1 MIRKS
6 SSIDISNP
14 GLQPGAFCPTP
25 LSLQNGS
32 DIRGV
37 ATGEV
42 PGEPISLTPEAVTR
56 IAGAFIAWL
65 RDRLQCDPSQ
75 LKVSVGRD
83 SRLSGPVLMNA
94 FIDGIIS
101 SGASAIDCGLAST
114 PAMFMSTLFESTRS
128 DGAVMLTASHL
139 PSNRNGIKFFT
150 RAGGLD
156 KPDIR
161 AILEMAAVINPE
173 PVMIPGSVRSHDLIS
188 DYSGFLVQTIRKA
201 VNDPE
206 HYDTPLRS
214 FKIVV
219 DAGNGSGGFFAG
231 QVLKPLGADT
241 TGSQFLDP
249 DGHFP
254 NHVPNP
260 EDHQAMLSVQKAVL
274 ENQADIGII
283 FDTDVDRAAAVDR
296 EGRIINRNRLVALIS
311 AIVLEEHPGTTI
323 VTDSITSDG
332 LTDFITKDLQGIHLR
347 FKRGYKNVINEAI
360 RLNGEGRDTWLAI
373 ETSGHAA
380 LKENHFLDDGAYLMT
395 KILVKSAKLRRVGK
409 TLDTLTEN
417 LAMPAESTELRIR
430 IKNPDFKKVGQQVI
444 GDLPDFVRQIAG
456 WGLVAENYEGIRIS
470 CNESGGNGWL
480 LLRMSLHDP
489 VMPLNVESNEK
500 GGVAA
505 ILSIITPFLRNY
517 PDLEFDMP
525 TDL

>member
-1 MIRKS
+1 MP
-6 SSIDISNP
+6 D
-14 GLQPGAFCPTP
+14 L

-42 PGEPISLTPEAVTR
+42 PGEPVTLTPETVTH
-56 IAGAFIAWL
+56 IAGAFIVWL
-65 RDRLQCDPSQ
+65 RDRQQCDPSQ
-75 LKVSVGRD
+75 LIVSVGRD
-83 SRLSGPVLMNA
+83 SRLSGPALMDA
-94 FIDGIIS
+94 FVEGVVQT
-101 SGASAIDCGLAST
+101 GASAIVCGLAST

-139 PSNRNGIKFFT
+139 PANRNGIKFFT
-150 RAGGLD
+150 REGGLD

-161 AILEMAAVINPE
+161 AILEMAAATNPE
-173 PVMIPGSVRSHDLIS
+173 PAKVPGSVRSWDIIS
-188 DYSGFLVQTIRKA
+188 DYSSFLVQTIRKD
-201 VNDPE
+201 VNDPD
-206 HYDTPLRS
+206 HYDNPLHS

-219 DAGNGSGGFFAG
+219 DAGNGSGGFFASR
-231 QVLKPLGADT
+231 VLEPLGADT
-241 TGSQFLDP
+241 TGSQYLDP
-249 DGHFP
+249 DGRFP

-283 FDTDVDRAAAVDR
+283 FDTDVDRAAAVDGK
-296 EGRIINRNRLVALIS
+296 GRIINRNRLVALMS
-311 AIVLEEHPGTTI
+311 AIILEEHPGTTI

-332 LTDFITKDLQGIHLR
+332 LTVFITKDLKGIHHR

-360 RLNGEGRDTWLAI
+360 RLNSEGQEAWLAI

-395 KILVKSAKLRRVGK
+395 KILVKAAKLRRVGK

-430 IKNPDFKKVGQQVI
+430 IKNPDFKTVGQQVI
-444 GDLPDFVRQIAG
+444 GDLPDFVQQIAG
-456 WGLVAENYEGIRIS
+456 WGLVTENYEGIRIS
-470 CNESGGNGWL
+470 CNEASGNGWL

-489 VMPLNVESNEK
+489 VLPLNVESNEK

-505 ILSIITPFLRNY
+505 ILSIIIPFLRNY

>member
-1 MIRKS
+1 M
-6 SSIDISNP
+6 
-14 GLQPGAFCPTP
+14 

-37 ATGEV
+37 ATNGI
-42 PGEPISLTPEAVTR
+42 PGETINLTPEIITKTA
-56 IAGAFIAWL
+56 IAFVHWL
-65 RDRLQCDPSQ
+65 SEKKSAPPENLTLSI
-75 LKVSVGRD
+75 GRD
-83 SRLSGPVLMNA
+83 SRISGPVLMKA
-94 FIDGIIS
+94 FIEGVLS
-101 SGASAIDCGLAST
+101 TGASAVDCGIAST
-114 PAMFMSTLFESTRS
+114 PAMFMATVFDSTAH

-150 RAGGLD
+150 RDGGLD

-161 AILEMAAVINPE
+161 AILEMAAATNPE
-173 PVMIPGSVRSHDLIS
+173 PAKVPGSVRSWDLIS
-188 DYSGFLVQTIRKA
+188 DYSAFLVQTIRKA
-201 VNDPE
+201 VKDPD
-206 HYDTPLRS
+206 HYDTPLHS

-219 DAGNGSGGFFAG
+219 DAGNGSGGFFAS

-249 DGHFP
+249 DGRFP

-260 EDHQAMLSVQKAVL
+260 EDHQAMLSIQKAVL

-283 FDTDVDRAAAVDR
+283 FDTDVDRAAAVDG
-296 EGRIINRNRLVALIS
+296 EGRIINRNRLVALMS
-311 AIVLEEHPGTTI
+311 AIILEEHPGTTI

-332 LTDFITKDLQGIHLR
+332 LTTFITKDLQGIHHR

-360 RLNGEGRDTWLAI
+360 RLNGEGRETWLAI

-395 KILVKSAKLRRVGK
+395 KILVKAAKLRRMGK
-409 TLDTLTEN
+409 NLDTLTEN
-417 LAMPAESTELRIR
+417 LVMPAESTELRIR
-430 IKNPDFKKVGQQVI
+430 IKDPDFKTVGQQVI
-444 GDLPDFVRQIAG
+444 GDLQHFVQKVQG
-456 WGLVAENYEGIRIS
+456 WSMVPENFEGIRIS
-470 CNESGGNGWL
+470 CNQASGNGWL

-489 VMPLNVESNEK
+489 VMPLNIESNES

-505 ILSIITPFLRNY
+505 ILSTLIPFLRKY
-517 PDLEFDMP
+517 PPLEFDLP
-525 TDL
+525 TDH